1 MSVQRELRILS
12 TAIGTSGWMVGAVG
26 LVLALVFLVNLYN

>member
-12 TAIGTSGWMVGAVG
+12 TAIGTSGWVVGTVG
-26 LVLALVFLVNLYN
+26 LVLALLYAAALYG